1 VSYCRYVR
9 NVNQINKKTMKT
21 NHHITQNQKE
31 VLAFIAFMTVAIATY
46 LILLQAGAIHFNQM
60 KK

>member
-1 VSYCRYVR
+1 
-9 NVNQINKKTMKT
+9 MKT